1 MPFMVRSPG
10 LWTATRPAYAGEWGC
25 AENRGGGAPIGAV
38 VLFVQGCPDHQG
50 MFEDGDLH
58 SDLIRALRLNKQLMD
73 VVVRQADMISG
84 LLDRRR
90 TSPGFGGVPGLDR
103 REASDDQK

>member
-1 MPFMVRSPG
+1 
-10 LWTATRPAYAGEWGC
+10 
-25 AENRGGGAPIGAV
+25 
-38 VLFVQGCPDHQG
+38 

-58 SDLIRALRLNKQLMD
+58 SDLIRALKLNKQLMD

-90 TSPGFGGVPGLDR
+90 ELAGLGGVPGIDR
-103 REASDDQK
+103 RESDEGPAGV